1 MKSIFIFGLNDILTN
16 YYNSFFSLGYKVII
30 SKDITLAKNCDIL
43 CLAGGGDINPY
54 FYGQNNNFCN
64 NIDTTRDLAELELVW
79 QFISKNKPIIAIC
92 RGLQLINVYFG
103 GSLLQDIKNHNQIN
117 DKDRTH
123 KIICLKNGVL
133 SSGFNHKIIV
143 NSAHHQA
150 VDKLGKNLI
159 VDSISYDG
167 IIESF
172 YHKSL
177 PIYAF
182 QFHPERLP
190 SLEILDFITKKI
202 T

>member
-16 YYNSFFSLGYKVII
+16 YYKSFCNLGYKVII

-64 NIDTTRDLAELELVW
+64 NIDTTRDLAELELIW

-92 RGLQLINVYFG
+92 RGLQVLNIYFG
-103 GSLLQDIKNHNQIN
+103 GSLLQDIKNHSQIKE
-117 DKDRTH
+117 KDRFH
-123 KIICLKNGVL
+123 KIICFKNGIL
-133 SSGFNHKIIV
+133 YSEFSSKILV

-150 VDKLGKNLI
+150 VDKLGNNLI

-177 PIYAF
+177 PIYAC
-182 QFHPERLP
+182 QFHPERLDNLAV
-190 SLEILDFITKKI
+190 LEFIIKKI